1 MTLYWIGSI
10 VLLVVIF
17 PVVVYLLNGVLREAK
32 SIVASTGQI
41 ATAAAAGSRDLDAVP
56 LLLTTQ
62 DQVKRT
68 VATVADY
75 GGSLDVIVDDAE

>member
-41 ATAAAAGSRDLDAVP
+41 AAAAAAGSSDLDAVP